1 MDGHNYA
8 IQQVKLDVDFF
19 SKEKAY
25 ELQNKL
31 SRLYHQQIHGTL
43 QDFFHKTLPEDL
55 LIRKDSLLVDLG
67 SMRYEQ
73 LESELPRRLQQAL
86 EELFAPLLSTEST
99 ALQLSGQ
106 GFESLSPEAGEQA
119 LLEFYLVNGTF
130 PWQAAVRHGLT
141 WKVILS
147 GLYQRDR
154 NHLGLLLQR
163 LGRQVEVRKRLAF
176 QSAEE
181 DMEKVIIA
189 IIPVEAPVILS
200 YKKKITEVQQDKQL
214 IKTGAGDFA
223 SAVSFFI
230 LNYLLEEQGSL
241 FSQKMFIKSVLSQMA
256 AHYNVSYLSVLAV
269 LHESLIVTRHQA
281 ATTHA
286 LFNLISELGSEHDT
300 AINFSTTEAMGFETW
315 GAEPTGSA
323 SAVKGAKNT
332 ARQVLL
338 LSEKIVLL
346 QYYLAKGTLPV
357 WSASFG
363 LGKEELA
370 SHLKEGIATAPTT
383 LREMIFSLATDA
395 TASGAAIERI
405 SELLPVYG
413 FTAFTRFL
421 WPAET
426 GFIEEYLL
434 LLIQSNDK
442 GLLGAGYNGAFERL
456 LQKMVMKYLSKAGS
470 SNLDKMDFIRFSL
483 HYLSAQSS
491 TAIPSV
497 LEILLVAAGKPD
509 KPGLKTH
516 LQILKEL
523 REKDFTGTVY
533 TAAVTRDEIVRPYK
547 IHVSGALTGQ
557 DEITGSYKMSDQ
569 GTRTGRDE
577 TAGNHKIATPGTQDA
592 IVTLQEIRG
601 LTSDQG
607 TLSDVLNYFLQYG
620 MMPWWSK
627 EFSRF
632 SPETLLKNLYQLSAH
647 DALRILKRAGMQQGS
662 KQRFLWQFSEDL
674 VYEIFSI
681 LPDWNLAVIAI
692 EVSIELIEALP
703 ALSKFTQLSIKHII
717 FGAVWSSYTEKEYS
731 GFNEDHFYIS
741 IFNSLSGYAASG
753 TFEIAAIIRI
763 FKKAISNET
772 IKSRSLTN
780 QLSGEERIMLLSGS
794 NDVLSYKNASAGD
807 ENQLYT
813 GDDQFKEKTGINTR
827 IIFGNLDALLL
838 KQTDK
843 KAPLATVHRQQ
854 EVISLLEYYLTWN
867 RLPDNLP
874 ALSRQELDNRLT
886 EMLLLLYHEDRGAL
900 KRLMLSE
907 KHSAGA
913 HMHIHRLF
921 LPDYKGGDH
930 KQLSLLLDEYIEK
943 DALQYIKEIS
953 GTGNIAADKEL
964 KPALDRLLEKAKN
977 GEAGEQ
983 LSLLLKS
990 APLTKYIASHYGE
1003 ETMQWLIEKRSGS
1016 SQVFRQQS
1024 EAMRSL
1030 FLDLISDIFEK
1041 QRLRLLLNEAT
1052 LFYLYG
1058 MGQPKNISGYIK
1070 AVFRYLA
1077 GSPYTAPRLFS
1088 ILLNKIETDTY
1099 LASAHKEVIAAVRH
1113 ELAYQLQIQDRE
1125 LSIKRKM
1132 EAEELKTREAEA
1144 KALEQKIAAEQ
1155 LSRQQKEQAQKKVHR
1170 ILEKGNKFYVN
1181 NAGLIL
1187 LHPFISTYFTR
1198 LELMEKGQFITT
1210 EAQARAVHLLQY
1222 LAFTS
1227 TSNPEHELML
1237 NKILCNYPL
1246 HESLPLEFVISEQEA
1261 ALSAELLTVVI
1272 ERSGKLSKSSVE
1284 GFRASFLQR
1293 DGIITETEKEW
1304 TMRVEQ
1310 RGYDLILPTLP
1321 WSFSMIKFQWM
1332 DKPMIIEWI

>member
-1 MDGHNYA
+1 MDGHNYS

-55 LIRKDSLLVDLG
+55 LIRKDSLIVHLG

-86 EELFAPLLSTEST
+86 EELFAPLLSTGST
-99 ALQLSGQ
+99 ALQWSGQ

-147 GLYQRDR
+147 GLYQRNR
-154 NHLGLLLQR
+154 NHIGILLQR

-230 LNYLLEEQGSL
+230 LTYLLEEQGSL

-281 ATTHA
+281 GTTHA
-286 LFNLISELGSEHDT
+286 LFNLISELGSEHDMV
-300 AINFSTTEAMGFETW
+300 INFSTTAAEAMGFETW
-315 GAEPTGSA
+315 GAEHAGSA
-323 SAVKGAKNT
+323 SAEPGAKNT

-346 QYYLAKGTLPV
+346 QYYLAKGTLPA
-357 WSASFG
+357 WSASSG

-370 SHLKEGIATAPTT
+370 SHLKEGIATAPSTV
-383 LREMIFSLATDA
+383 REMIFSLATDA

-442 GLLGAGYNGAFERL
+442 GLLGAGHTGAFETL

-470 SNLDKMDFIRFSL
+470 SNLDKIDFIRFSL

-523 REKDFTGTVY
+523 REKDFTGAVY

-547 IHVSGALTGQ
+547 LHVSGALTGQ
-557 DEITGSYKMSDQ
+557 NEITGSYKMSDP
-569 GTRTGRDE
+569 GTLTGRNE
-577 TAGNHKIATPGTQDA
+577 IA
-592 IVTLQEIRG
+592 TLQEIRG
-601 LTSDQG
+601 LASDQG

-627 EFSRF
+627 EYSRF
-632 SPETLLKNLYQLSAH
+632 SPETLLRNLYRLSAQ
-647 DALRILKRAGMQQGS
+647 DALRILKRAGMQHGS

-674 VYEIFSI
+674 VYEIFGI
-681 LPDWNLAVIAI
+681 LRDWNLAVIAI

-703 ALSKFTQLSIKHII
+703 ALPGFTQLSIKHII
-717 FGAVWSSYTEKEYS
+717 FGAVWSSYTEQEYN
-731 GFNEDHFYIS
+731 GFNEDHFYLS
-741 IFNSLSGYAASG
+741 IFDSLSRYAASG
-753 TFEIAAIIRI
+753 TFEIAVITRI

-772 IKSRSLTN
+772 IKSRSLAN
-780 QLSGEERIMLLSGS
+780 QLSGEESIMILSDS
-794 NDVLSYKNASAGD
+794 NEVLAYKNAAAGD

-813 GDDQFKEKTGINTR
+813 GDDQFKEKAGINTR

-843 KAPLATVHRQQ
+843 KAPLATAHRQQ

-900 KRLMLSE
+900 KRLMVSE

-913 HMHIHRLF
+913 RMHIHKLF

-953 GTGNIAADKEL
+953 GTGNIATDKEL

-1099 LASAHKEVIAAVRH
+1099 LASAHKEVIAAVRY
-1113 ELAYQLQIQDRE
+1113 ELTYQLQIQDRE

-1261 ALSAELLTVVI
+1261 ALSSELLTVVI

-1310 RGYDLILPTLP
+1310 RGYDLILPSLP
-1321 WSFSMIKFQWM
+1321 WSFGMIKFQWM